1 MDYVIAFHA
10 NPRDFQANG
19 IELLSDRLLL
29 FEREYLEGL
38 ELVSNNDSSASESQ

>member
-1 MDYVIAFHA
+1 MDYVIAFYV

-19 IELLSDRLLL
+19 IDLLSDRILL

-38 ELVSNNDSSASESQ
+38 ELVSNSDSSASESQ